1 MGSHGAHEQLAHPNQ
16 PMQCSN
22 PTAHRQMPKS
32 FKSWPMSNRNY
43 RATHPTIE
51 SRKPNPSHQQLT
63 FISPFDRPWPADQHH
78 RPAASGSASSG
89 SPDHPASPIL
99 EWQAEISAHSLH
111 QHHGSEI
118 KRPNSKSRAPI
129 SNEQPCHSQIIQPQA
144 ASDGHIQ
151 SHDHAQIIQSAVHA
165 CPAPNP
171 SHNRAANHGH
181 LAGEPKTQT
190 TPSRSRPAHR
200 SNDHSAFFFHRKSD
214 VHRTQQQ
221 ANNHGGPPDQFR
233 QWQITDPSNPRQID
247 GPLPLIFNAMAE
259 KSGGLQGRPPS
270 VMISSNPEPSRQ
282 LQQPSNPISGVPN
295 QSNSYI

>member
-1 MGSHGAHEQLAHPNQ
+1 
-16 PMQCSN
+16 MQCSN
-22 PTAHRQMPKS
+22 PTAHRQMAKS
-32 FKSWPMSNRNY
+32 FKPWPMSNRNY

-63 FISPFDRPWPADQHH
+63 FISPSDRLWPADQHR

-89 SPDHPASPIL
+89 SPDHPASSIL

-181 LAGEPKTQT
+181 QAGEPKTQT
-190 TPSRSRPAHR
+190 THLGHEQHIEAMAIQHFFSNENPMFIGHSSRPTIMVAH
-200 SNDHSAFFFHRKSD
+200 
-214 VHRTQQQ
+214 
-221 ANNHGGPPDQFR
+221 
-233 QWQITDPSNPRQID
+233 
-247 GPLPLIFNAMAE
+247 L
-259 KSGGLQGRPPS
+259 
-270 VMISSNPEPSRQ
+270 ISSVNGKSRIQATQGKSMAHSLLSSTPWQRNPAGCKVDHPA
-282 LQQPSNPISGVPN
+282 
-295 QSNSYI
+295 

>member
-1 MGSHGAHEQLAHPNQ
+1 
-16 PMQCSN
+16 
-22 PTAHRQMPKS
+22 
-32 FKSWPMSNRNY
+32 MSNRNQ

-63 FISPFDRPWPADQHH
+63 FISPSDRPWPAEQHR

-89 SPDHPASPIL
+89 PPDHPASPIL

-111 QHHGSEI
+111 QHHGSVI

-129 SNEQPCHSQIIQPQA
+129 SNKQPCHSQIIQPQA

-151 SHDHAQIIQSAVHA
+151 SHDHAQIIQSAIHA
-165 CPAPNP
+165 WPASSISDGTKRLQLQRLASSTKSQPQSSSESRTSGWRTQNPNHP
-171 SHNRAANHGH
+171 ISVTSSTSKQW
-181 LAGEPKTQT
+181 PF
-190 TPSRSRPAHR
+190 SI
-200 SNDHSAFFFHRKSD
+200 FFHQKSD

-247 GPLPLIFNAMAE
+247 GPLPLIFNAKAE